1 VFDIPAGSLSLA
13 TTPDDRRRT
22 SMTSATTRE
31 QQDTTPPPPPPA
43 EITYS
48 GQYSVNPLAEV
59 GFRRMCAQ
67 LPAVLGRIARLSW
80 RTDRRAVRLLFG
92 CQAVTGVAAAVL
104 LAATARAME
113 PVLGSGS
120 AGDRLRGALPALLV
134 VALAAAL
141 GRAAAAVAAYAE
153 RRITPRLT
161 TETDTALVEAVC
173 RVEAAAYA
181 EDGFSDRHEAAEM
194 GVIRTQVMVTDAQR
208 FLSALIRMVTAGGVL
223 SVLNV
228 LMLPLLLLAVLPA
241 GVGAVLTARVD
252 YDIHYANVADRNVR
266 GMMRWW
272 ATTPKYGDEVRANS
286 MTDYLVYWYRALS
299 DRCDRRTLA
308 AAPRTLRIALLSSLV
323 GGVFLVAT
331 WGALAWLAVTGRID
345 LAVAATAVIAVQT
358 MLAALSQVVVN
369 GAAVFH
375 TSLYLGD
382 MQSFLDDA
390 AARAPKRGPRELT
403 SPVGEVRLDEVVYQ
417 YPGKD
422 KPAVDGVS
430 LTLQRGRILAIVGAN
445 GSGKSTLTRLLTG
458 IYLPDKGKV
467 TWNGIDLAETDPA
480 SVWRRT
486 GLVPQIFAQ
495 WPLRVR
501 ENVTL
506 GQPRTH
512 DDIPVW
518 EAVDAVGLRE
528 AVAGL
533 PAGLDTLLSREIFGG
548 SELSGGQWQ
557 RIACSRALYR
567 RPELLILDE
576 PTSQMDPRGE
586 HRIFEQIKAIA
597 ADRITIVV
605 THRLENTK
613 IADHIV
619 VMEHGRI
626 TEQGRYDDLVHA
638 GGTFAELLALSQDR

>member
-1 VFDIPAGSLSLA
+1 L
-13 TTPDDRRRT
+13 
-22 SMTSATTRE
+22 TSADTHE
-31 QQDTTPPPPPPA
+31 QHEAPPSLPPPA

-48 GQYSVNPLAEV
+48 GQYSINPLAQV
-59 GFRRMCAQ
+59 SFRQMCAQ
-67 LPAVLGRIARLSW
+67 IPKVLRRIAQLSW
-80 RTDRRAVRLLFG
+80 RTDRPAVQLLFG
-92 CQAVTGVAAAVL
+92 CQVITGVSAAVL
-104 LAATARAME
+104 LTATAEAME
-113 PVLGSGS
+113 PILADSTV
-120 AGDRLRGALPALLV
+120 ADRLRAALPALVV

-141 GRAAAAVAAYAE
+141 GRGAGSVATYAE

-181 EDGFSDRHEAAEM
+181 EDGFSDRQEAAEM
-194 GVIRTQVMVTDAQR
+194 GVIRTHVMVTDAQR
-208 FLSALIRMVTAGGVL
+208 FMSALIRMITAGGVL

-252 YDIHYANVADRNVR
+252 YETHYANVADRNVR
-266 GMMRWW
+266 AMMRWW
-272 ATTPKYGDEVRANS
+272 ATTSKYGDEVRANS
-286 MTDYLVYWYRALS
+286 MTDYLVFWYRSLS

-308 AAPRTLRIALLSSLV
+308 AAPRTLRISLLSSMAS
-323 GGVFLVAT
+323 GFFLVAT

-345 LAVAATAVIAVQT
+345 LAVAATAVVAVQT
-358 MLAALSQVVVN
+358 TLAALSQVVIN

-382 MQSFLDDA
+382 MQSFLDIA
-390 AARAPKRGPRELT
+390 AARAPRRG
-403 SPVGEVRLDEVVYQ
+403 SGAVGAPVEEIVVDEAVYK

-430 LTLQRGRILAIVGAN
+430 LRLRRGEILAIVGAN

-467 TWNGIDLAETDPA
+467 TWNGMDLAEVDPA
-480 SVWRRT
+480 TVWAKT

-501 ENVTL
+501 ENITL

-512 DDIPVW
+512 DDGPVW
-518 EAVDAVGLRE
+518 QAVDAVGLRE
-528 AVAGL
+528 AVEDL
-533 PAGLDTLLSREIFGG
+533 PGDLNTLLARDVFGG
-548 SELSGGQWQ
+548 SELSGGEWQ
-557 RIACSRALYR
+557 RLAGARALYR
-567 RPELLILDE
+567 KPSLLILDE

-586 HRIFEQIKAIA
+586 HGIFEQIKAIA

-613 IADHIV
+613 IADHII

-638 GGTFAELLALSQDR
+638 GGTFAELLELSQDR

>member
-1 VFDIPAGSLSLA
+1 
-13 TTPDDRRRT
+13 
-22 SMTSATTRE
+22 MTSATTNE
-31 QQDTTPPPPPPA
+31 QQDTAPPPPPPA

-59 GFRRMCAQ
+59 SFRRMCAQ
-67 LPAVLGRIARLSW
+67 IPAVLGRIARLSW
-80 RTDRRAVRLLFG
+80 RTDRRAVQILLG
-92 CQAVTGVAAAVL
+92 CQVVTGVSAAVL

-113 PVLGSGS
+113 PVLGDGS

-134 VALAAAL
+134 LALAAAL
-141 GRAAAAVAAYAE
+141 GRGAGAAATYAE
-153 RRITPRLT
+153 RLITPRLT
-161 TETDTALVEAVC
+161 TETDSALVEAVC

-194 GVIRTQVMVTDAQR
+194 GVIRTHVMVTDAQR

-223 SVLNV
+223 SVLNP

-252 YDIHYANVADRNVR
+252 YEIHYANVADRNVR

-272 ATTPKYGDEVRANS
+272 ATTSKYGDEVRANS
-286 MTDYLVYWYRALS
+286 MTDYLIYWYRALS
-299 DRCDRRTLA
+299 DRCDGRTLA
-308 AAPRTLRIALLSSLV
+308 AAPRTLRIALLSALA

-331 WGALAWLAVTGRID
+331 WGALAWLAVSGRIE

-358 MLAALSQVVVN
+358 TLAALSQVVIN

-375 TSLYLGD
+375 TSLYLSD
-382 MQSFLDDA
+382 MQSFLDAA
-390 AARAPKRGPRELT
+390 AARAPKRGPRKLT
-403 SPVGEVRLDEVVYQ
+403 TPVEEIRLEEVVYQ

-422 KPAVDGVS
+422 KPAVDGIS
-430 LTLQRGRILAIVGAN
+430 LTLERGQILAIVGAN

-467 TWNGIDLAETDPA
+467 TWNDADLADADPA
-480 SVWRRT
+480 TVWRCT

-506 GQPRTH
+506 GQPHTH
-512 DDIPVW
+512 DDAPVW
-518 EAVDAVGLRE
+518 EAIDAVGLRE
-528 AVAGL
+528 AVEDL
-533 PAGLDTLLSREIFGG
+533 PAGLDTLLARDVFGG

-557 RIACSRALYR
+557 RVACSRALYR
-567 RPELLILDE
+567 RPGLLILDE

-586 HRIFEQIKAIA
+586 HQIFEQLKATA

-613 IADHIV
+613 IADHII

-626 TEQGRYDDLVHA
+626 TEQGRFDDLVHA
-638 GGTFAELLALSQDR
+638 GGTFAELLELSQDR

>member
-1 VFDIPAGSLSLA
+1 
-13 TTPDDRRRT
+13 
-22 SMTSATTRE
+22 MTSADTQE
-31 QQDTTPPPPPPA
+31 QQTAAPPPPPPA
-43 EITYS
+43 DITYS

-59 GFRRMCAQ
+59 SFRRMCAQ
-67 LPAVLGRIARLSW
+67 IPAVLGRIARLSW
-80 RTDRRAVRLLFG
+80 RTDRLAVQLLLG
-92 CQAVTGVAAAVL
+92 CQVLTGVSAAVL
-104 LAATARAME
+104 LAATAHAMK
-113 PVLGSGS
+113 PVLGDGS
-120 AGDRLRGALPALLV
+120 AGERLRGAVPALLV
-134 VALAAAL
+134 VALAAAM
-141 GRAAAAVAAYAE
+141 GRTAGAVATYAE
-153 RRITPRLT
+153 RRITPLLT

-181 EDGFSDRHEAAEM
+181 EEGFSDRHEAAEM
-194 GVIRTQVMVTDAQR
+194 GVIRTLVMVTDAQR

-223 SVLNV
+223 SVLNP
-228 LMLPLLLLAVLPA
+228 LMLPLLLLAVGPA

-252 YDIHYANVADRNVR
+252 YEIHYANVADRNVR

-308 AAPRTLRIALLSSLV
+308 AAPRTLRIALLSSLA

-331 WGALAWLAVTGRID
+331 WAALAWLAVTGRIA

-358 MLAALSQVVVN
+358 TLAALSQVVIN

-375 TSLYLGD
+375 TSLYLSD
-382 MQSFLDDA
+382 MQAFLDDA
-390 AARAPKRGPRELT
+390 AARAPQRGPRELT
-403 SPVGEVRLDEVVYQ
+403 APVEEIRLDEVVYQ

-430 LTLQRGRILAIVGAN
+430 LTLQRGQILAIVGAN

-467 TWNGIDLAETDPA
+467 TWNGTDLAETDPET
-480 SVWRRT
+480 VWRRT

-512 DDIPVW
+512 DDTPVW
-518 EAVDAVGLRE
+518 EAIDAVGLRE
-528 AVAGL
+528 AVEDL
-533 PAGLDTLLSREIFGG
+533 PAGLDTLLSREVFGG

-567 RPELLILDE
+567 RPGLLILDE

-586 HRIFEQIKAIA
+586 HQIFEQIKAIA
-597 ADRITIVV
+597 AERITIVV
-605 THRLENTK
+605 THRLENTQV
-613 IADHIV
+613 ADRII

-626 TEQGRYDDLVHA
+626 SEQGTYEELA
-638 GGTFAELLALSQDR
+638 AQGGLFAELLALSHDR

>member
-1 VFDIPAGSLSLA
+1 LTAQEAASVPAAPSD
-13 TTPDDRRRT
+13 P
-22 SMTSATTRE
+22 
-31 QQDTTPPPPPPA
+31 PPPPPPA
-43 EITYS
+43 EITYQ

-59 GFRRMCAQ
+59 SFRRMCAQ
-67 LPAVLGRIARLSW
+67 IPRVLGRIGRLCL
-80 RTDRRAVRLLFG
+80 RTDRRAVHLLAG
-92 CQAVTGVAAAVL
+92 CQVVTGASAAVL
-104 LAATARAME
+104 LAATARAMG
-113 PVLGSGS
+113 PLL
-120 AGDRLRGALPALLV
+120 AGGAVTDRLRAALPSLLV
-134 VALAAAL
+134 LGVAAAL
-141 GRAAAAVAAYAE
+141 ARVSAAVAVYAE
-153 RRITPRLT
+153 RRITPVLT
-161 TETDTALVEAVC
+161 TATDTTLVEAVC
-173 RVEAAAYA
+173 RVEASAYA
-181 EDGFSDRHEAAEM
+181 VDGFSDRHEAAEM
-194 GVIRTQVMVTDAQR
+194 GVMRTQVMVGDAQR

-223 SVLNV
+223 SVLNP

-252 YDIHYANVADRNVR
+252 YEIHYANVADRNVR

-286 MTDYLVYWYRALS
+286 MTDYLVFWYRSLS
-299 DRCDRRTLA
+299 ERCDRRTLA
-308 AAPRTLRIALLSSLV
+308 AAPRTLWISLLSALA

-331 WGALAWLAVTGRID
+331 WAALAWLAATGRIE
-345 LAVAATAVIAVQT
+345 LGVAATAVVAVQT
-358 MLAALSQVVVN
+358 TLAALSQVVVN

-382 MQSFLDDA
+382 MQAFLDDA
-390 AARAPKRGPRELT
+390 AARAPRRGRHALT
-403 SPVGEVRLDEVVYQ
+403 APVEEIRVEEAVYR
-417 YPGKD
+417 YPGKSR
-422 KPAVDGVS
+422 PAVDGVS
-430 LTLQRGRILAIVGAN
+430 LTLRRGQILAVVGAN

-467 TWNGIDLAETDPA
+467 TWNGADLAETDPA
-480 SVWRRT
+480 TVWAST

-501 ENVTL
+501 DNITL

-512 DDIPVW
+512 DDGPVW

-528 AVAGL
+528 AVEEL
-533 PAGLDTLLSREIFGG
+533 PAGLDTLLARDVFGG
-548 SELSGGQWQ
+548 AELSGGQWQ

-567 RPELLILDE
+567 RPALLILDE

-586 HRIFEQIKAIA
+586 HQIFERVKAVA

-605 THRLENTK
+605 THRLENTR

-619 VMEHGRI
+619 VLEHGRI
-626 TEQGRYDDLVHA
+626 TEQGHYDDLVNA

>member
-1 VFDIPAGSLSLA
+1 
-13 TTPDDRRRT
+13 
-22 SMTSATTRE
+22 MTSASSHAP
-31 QQDTTPPPPPPA
+31 QDTAASPPPPPPPA

-59 GFRRMCAQ
+59 SFRRMCGQ
-67 LPAVLGRIARLSW
+67 LPAVLNRIARLAW
-80 RTDRRAVRLLFG
+80 RTDRRAVQLLLV
-92 CQAVTGVAAAVL
+92 CQAVAGISAAVL
-104 LAATARAME
+104 LTATARAMK
-113 PVLGSGS
+113 PVLGDGS
-120 AGDRLRGALPALLV
+120 ADDRLQGALPALLV

-141 GRAAAAVAAYAE
+141 GRGTAAVAAYAE

-161 TETDTALVEAVC
+161 TETDSSLVEVVC
-173 RVEAAAYA
+173 RVEASAYA
-181 EDGFSDRHEAAEM
+181 EEGFSDRHEAAEM
-194 GVIRTQVMVTDAQR
+194 GVMRSHVMVADAQR
-208 FLSALIRMVTAGGVL
+208 FLSALIRMATAGGVL
-223 SVLNV
+223 SVLNP

-252 YDIHYANVADRNVR
+252 YEIHYANVADRNVR

-272 ATTPKYGDEVRANS
+272 ATTSKYGDEVRANS
-286 MTDYLVYWYRALS
+286 MADYLVFWYRALS

-308 AAPRTLRIALLSSLV
+308 AAPRTLRIALLSALA

-331 WGALAWLAVTGRID
+331 WSALAWLVVSGRIE

-358 MLAALSQVVVN
+358 VLAALSQVVVN

-375 TSLYLGD
+375 TSLYLSD

-390 AARAPKRGPRELT
+390 AARTPRRGPRKHSAPTE
-403 SPVGEVRLDEVVYQ
+403 EIRLEEVVYQ

-430 LTLQRGRILAIVGAN
+430 LALKRGQILAVVGAN

-458 IYLPDKGKV
+458 IYLPDKGRV
-467 TWNGIDLAETDPA
+467 TWNGTDLAEVDPA
-480 SVWRRT
+480 TVWANT

-501 ENVTL
+501 ENITL
-506 GQPRTH
+506 GQPRTR
-512 DDIPVW
+512 DDVPVW
-518 EAVDAVGLRE
+518 AAVDAVGLRE
-528 AVAGL
+528 AVEDL
-533 PAGLDTLLSREIFGG
+533 PAGLDTLLSRDVFGG
-548 SELSGGQWQ
+548 TELSGGQWQ

-567 RPELLILDE
+567 RPGLLILDE

-586 HRIFEQIKAIA
+586 HQIFEQIKAIA
-597 ADRITIVV
+597 SDRITIVV
-605 THRLENTK
+605 THRLENTR

-626 TEQGRYDDLVHA
+626 TEQGRYDDLVHG
-638 GGTFAELLALSQDR
+638 GGTFAELLELSRDR

>member
-1 VFDIPAGSLSLA
+1 
-13 TTPDDRRRT
+13 
-22 SMTSATTRE
+22 MTSADAQE
-31 QQDTTPPPPPPA
+31 QQTTSTRRPPPPPPA

-48 GQYSVNPLAEV
+48 GQYSVNPLATV
-59 GFRRMCAQ
+59 SFRRMCGQ
-67 LPAVLGRIARLSW
+67 IPAVLGRIARVSW
-80 RTDRRAVRLLFG
+80 RTDRRAVQLLVG
-92 CQAVTGVAAAVL
+92 CQAVTGVSAAVL
-104 LAATARAME
+104 LAATSRAMGS
-113 PVLGSGS
+113 VLGDGS
-120 AGDRLRGALPALLV
+120 ASDRLRGALPALLV
-134 VALAAAL
+134 VASAAAL
-141 GRAAAAVAAYAE
+141 ARVAGAVAAYAE

-173 RVEAAAYA
+173 RVEASAYA

-194 GVIRTQVMVTDAQR
+194 GVMRTHVMVTDAQR
-208 FLSALIRMVTAGGVL
+208 FLSALIRMVSAAGVL
-223 SVLNV
+223 SVLNP

-241 GVGAVLTARVD
+241 GVGAVLSARVD
-252 YDIHYANVADRNVR
+252 YEIHYANVADRNVR

-272 ATTPKYGDEVRANS
+272 ATTSKYGDEVRANS

-308 AAPRTLRIALLSSLV
+308 AAPRTLRIALLSALA
-323 GGVFLVAT
+323 GGVFLVVT
-331 WGALAWLAVTGRID
+331 WGALAWLAVSGRIG
-345 LAVAATAVIAVQT
+345 LAVAATAVIAVQST
-358 MLAALSQVVVN
+358 LAALSQVVVN

-382 MQSFLDDA
+382 MQSFLDEA
-390 AARAPKRGPRELT
+390 TARAPRRGPRAHAGPAEEIRLE
-403 SPVGEVRLDEVVYQ
+403 EVAYR

-430 LTLQRGRILAIVGAN
+430 LTLRRGQILAIVGAN

-458 IYLPDKGKV
+458 IYLPDKGRV
-467 TWNGIDLAETDPA
+467 TWNGTDLAEVDPRT
-480 SVWRRT
+480 VWQDT

-506 GQPRTH
+506 GQPRSH
-512 DDIPVW
+512 DDAPVW

-528 AVAGL
+528 AVDDL
-533 PAGLDTLLSREIFGG
+533 PAGLDTLLSRDVFGG

-557 RIACSRALYR
+557 RVACSRALYR
-567 RPELLILDE
+567 RPGLLILDE

-586 HRIFEQIKAIA
+586 HQIFERIKAIA
-597 ADRITIVV
+597 GDRITIVV

-638 GGTFAELLALSQDR
+638 GGTFAELLELSQDR

>member
-1 VFDIPAGSLSLA
+1 
-13 TTPDDRRRT
+13 
-22 SMTSATTRE
+22 MTSAITNE
-31 QQDTTPPPPPPA
+31 QQDTAPPPPPPA
-43 EITYS
+43 EITFS

-59 GFRRMCAQ
+59 SFRQMCAQ
-67 LPAVLGRIARLSW
+67 IPAVLSRIARLSW
-80 RTDRRAVRLLFG
+80 RTDRRAVQLLLG
-92 CQAVTGVAAAVL
+92 CQVVTGVSAAVL
-104 LAATARAME
+104 LAATARTME
-113 PVLGSGS
+113 PVLGDGS
-120 AGDRLRGALPALLV
+120 AAERLRGALPALLV

-141 GRAAAAVAAYAE
+141 GRGAEAVATYAQ

-161 TETDTALVEAVC
+161 TETDSAVVEAVC

-223 SVLNV
+223 SVLNP
-228 LMLPLLLLAVLPA
+228 LLLPLLLLAVMPA

-252 YDIHYANVADRNVR
+252 YEVHYANVADRNVR

-272 ATTPKYGDEVRANS
+272 ATTSKYGDEVRANS

-308 AAPRTLRIALLSSLV
+308 AAPRTLRISLLSSLA
-323 GGVFLVAT
+323 GGVLLAVT
-331 WGALAWLAVTGRID
+331 WGALAWLAVSGRIE
-345 LAVAATAVIAVQT
+345 LAIAATAVIAVQT
-358 MLAALSQVVVN
+358 TLAALSQVVIN

-375 TSLYLGD
+375 TSPYLGD

-390 AARAPKRGPRELT
+390 AARAPKRGSREHT
-403 SPVGEVRLDEVVYQ
+403 GPVEEIRLDNVVYR
-417 YPGKD
+417 YPGSNE
-422 KPAVDGVS
+422 PAVDGVC
-430 LTLQRGRILAIVGAN
+430 LALERGQILAIVGAN

-458 IYLPDKGKV
+458 IYLPDKGRV
-467 TWNGIDLAETDPA
+467 TWNGTDLTEVDPTT
-480 SVWRRT
+480 VWAKT

-512 DDIPVW
+512 DDSPVW

-528 AVAGL
+528 TVEGL
-533 PAGLDTLLSREIFGG
+533 PAGLDTLLSRDIFGG

-567 RPELLILDE
+567 RPGLLILDE

-586 HRIFEQIKAIA
+586 HQIFERIKAIA

-613 IADHIV
+613 IADHII

-638 GGTFAELLALSQDR
+638 GGTFAELLELSQDR

>member
-1 VFDIPAGSLSLA
+1 
-13 TTPDDRRRT
+13 
-22 SMTSATTRE
+22 MTSADAQE
-31 QQDTTPPPPPPA
+31 QQTTSTRRPPPPPPPPA

-48 GQYSVNPLAEV
+48 GQYSVNPLATV
-59 GFRRMCAQ
+59 SFRRMCGQ
-67 LPAVLGRIARLSW
+67 IPAVLGRIARVSW
-80 RTDRRAVRLLFG
+80 RTDRRAVQLLAG

-104 LAATARAME
+104 LAATSRAMGS
-113 PVLGSGS
+113 VLGDGS
-120 AGDRLRGALPALLV
+120 ASDRLRGALPALLV
-134 VALAAAL
+134 VASAAAL
-141 GRAAAAVAAYAE
+141 ARVAGAVAAYAE

-173 RVEAAAYA
+173 RVEASAYA

-194 GVIRTQVMVTDAQR
+194 GVMRTHVMVTDAQR
-208 FLSALIRMVTAGGVL
+208 FLSALIRMASAAGVL
-223 SVLNV
+223 SVLNP

-241 GVGAVLTARVD
+241 GVGAVLSARVD
-252 YDIHYANVADRNVR
+252 YEIHYANVADRNVR

-272 ATTPKYGDEVRANS
+272 ATTSKYGDEVRANS

-308 AAPRTLRIALLSSLV
+308 AAPRTLRIALLSALA
-323 GGVFLVAT
+323 GGVFLVVT
-331 WGALAWLAVTGRID
+331 WGALAWLAVSGRIG
-345 LAVAATAVIAVQT
+345 LAVAATAVIAVQST
-358 MLAALSQVVVN
+358 LAALSQVVVN

-382 MQSFLDDA
+382 MQSFLDEA
-390 AARAPKRGPRELT
+390 TARAPRRGPRAHAGPAEEIRLE
-403 SPVGEVRLDEVVYQ
+403 EVAYR

-430 LTLQRGRILAIVGAN
+430 LTLRRGQILAIVGAN

-458 IYLPDKGKV
+458 IYLPDKGRV
-467 TWNGIDLAETDPA
+467 TWNGTDLAEVDPRT
-480 SVWRRT
+480 VWQDT

-512 DDIPVW
+512 DDAPVW
-518 EAVDAVGLRE
+518 EAIDAVGLRE
-528 AVAGL
+528 AVDDL
-533 PAGLDTLLSREIFGG
+533 PAGLDTLLSRDVFGG

-557 RIACSRALYR
+557 RMACSRALYR
-567 RPELLILDE
+567 RPGLLILDE

-586 HRIFEQIKAIA
+586 HQIFERIKAIA
-597 ADRITIVV
+597 GDRITIVV

-626 TEQGRYDDLVHA
+626 TEQGGYDDLVHA
-638 GGTFAELLALSQDR
+638 GGTFAELLELSQDR

>member
-1 VFDIPAGSLSLA
+1 
-13 TTPDDRRRT
+13 
-22 SMTSATTRE
+22 MTSADTQE
-31 QQDTTPPPPPPA
+31 QQATAPPPPPPA

-59 GFRRMCAQ
+59 SFRRMCAQ
-67 LPAVLGRIARLSW
+67 IPAVLGRIARLSL
-80 RTDRRAVRLLFG
+80 RTDRRAVQLLLG
-92 CQAVTGVAAAVL
+92 CQVVTGVSAAVL

-113 PVLGSGS
+113 PVLGNGS

-134 VALAAAL
+134 VGLAAAL
-141 GRAAAAVAAYAE
+141 GRAAGAVATYAA

-161 TETDTALVEAVC
+161 TETDSALVEAVC
-173 RVEAAAYA
+173 RVEAAAYS

-194 GVIRTQVMVTDAQR
+194 GVIRTHVMVTDAQR

-223 SVLNV
+223 SVLNP

-252 YDIHYANVADRNVR
+252 YEIHYANVADRNVR

-272 ATTPKYGDEVRANS
+272 ATTSKYGDEVRANS

-308 AAPRTLRIALLSSLV
+308 AAPRTLRIALLSALA

-331 WGALAWLAVTGRID
+331 WGALAWLAVSGRIE

-358 MLAALSQVVVN
+358 TLAALSQVVIN

-375 TSLYLGD
+375 TSLYLSD

-390 AARAPKRGPRELT
+390 AVRAPKRGPREHCAPT
-403 SPVGEVRLDEVVYQ
+403 EEIRVEEAVYQ

-430 LTLQRGRILAIVGAN
+430 LALHRGQILAIVGAN

-458 IYLPDKGKV
+458 IYLPDKGRV
-467 TWNGIDLAETDPA
+467 TWNGTDLAEVDPA
-480 SVWRRT
+480 TVWANT

-495 WPLRVR
+495 WPLRIR

-512 DDIPVW
+512 DDAPVW
-518 EAVDAVGLRE
+518 EAIDAVGLRE
-528 AVAGL
+528 AVDDL
-533 PAGLDTLLSREIFGG
+533 PGGLDTLLSRDVFGG

-567 RPELLILDE
+567 RPGLLILDE

-586 HRIFEQIKAIA
+586 HQIFEQIKAIA

-638 GGTFAELLALSQDR
+638 GGTFAELLELSQDR

>member
-1 VFDIPAGSLSLA
+1 
-13 TTPDDRRRT
+13 
-22 SMTSATTRE
+22 MTSATTHT
-31 QQDTTPPPPPPA
+31 QHSTAPPPPPPA

-59 GFRRMCAQ
+59 SFRRMCGQ
-67 LPAVLGRIARLSW
+67 IPAVLGRIARLSW
-80 RTDRRAVRLLFG
+80 RTDRFAVRLLLG
-92 CQAVTGVAAAVL
+92 CQAVTGVSAAVL
-104 LAATARAME
+104 LASTAHAMK
-113 PVLGSGS
+113 PVLGAGP
-120 AGDRLRGALPALLV
+120 AGDRLHGAVPALLV

-141 GRAAAAVAAYAE
+141 GRGSTAVATYAE
-153 RRITPRLT
+153 RRITPRLM
-161 TETDTALVEAVC
+161 TETDSALVEAVC
-173 RVEAAAYA
+173 RVEASAYA
-181 EDGFSDRHEAAEM
+181 EEGFSDRHEAAEM
-194 GVIRTQVMVTDAQR
+194 GVIRTQVMVSDAQR

-223 SVLNV
+223 SVLNP

-252 YDIHYANVADRNVR
+252 YEIHYANIADRNVR

-286 MTDYLVYWYRALS
+286 MTGYLVHWYRALS

-308 AAPRTLRIALLSSLV
+308 AAPRTLRIAALSALA

-331 WGALAWLAVTGRID
+331 WSALAWLAVSGRIA
-345 LAVAATAVIAVQT
+345 LSVAATAVIAVQT
-358 MLAALSQVVVN
+358 TLAALSQVVVN

-382 MQSFLDDA
+382 MQAFLDDA
-390 AARAPKRGPRELT
+390 AARTPKRGPAT
-403 SPVGEVRLDEVVYQ
+403 SCDAVERIRLDEVVYQ

-430 LTLQRGRILAIVGAN
+430 LSLERGQILAIVGAN

-458 IYLPDKGKV
+458 IYLADKGKV
-467 TWNGIDLAETDPA
+467 TWNGTDLAEVDPA
-480 SVWRRT
+480 GVWAQT

-495 WPLRVR
+495 WPMPVR
-501 ENVTL
+501 ENITL
-506 GQPRTH
+506 GQPRSH
-512 DDIPVW
+512 DDAPVW
-518 EAVDAVGLRE
+518 EVVDAVGLRE
-528 AVAGL
+528 AVDDL
-533 PAGLDTLLSREIFGG
+533 PAGLDTLLSREVFGG

-567 RPELLILDE
+567 RPGLLILDE

-586 HRIFEQIKAIA
+586 HQIFERIKAIA
-597 ADRITIVV
+597 AGRITIVV
-605 THRLENTK
+605 THRLENTR

-638 GGTFAELLALSQDR
+638 GGVFAELLRLSQDR

>member
-1 VFDIPAGSLSLA
+1 M
-13 TTPDDRRRT
+13 TTLDERQGGPT
-22 SMTSATTRE
+22 LTSADTNE
-31 QQDTTPPPPPPA
+31 QQATAPPPPPPA

-59 GFRRMCAQ
+59 SFRRMCGQ
-67 LPAVLGRIARLSW
+67 IPAVLSRIARLSW
-80 RTDRRAVRLLFG
+80 RTDRRAVQLLLG
-92 CQAVTGVAAAVL
+92 SQVVTGVAAAVL
-104 LAATARAME
+104 LTATARAMK
-113 PVLGSGS
+113 PLLGDGS
-120 AGDRLRGALPALLV
+120 AGDRLHGAVPALVV

-141 GRAAAAVAAYAE
+141 GRGAAAVATYAE

-161 TETDTALVEAVC
+161 TETDSALVEAVC
-173 RVEAAAYA
+173 RVEASAYA
-181 EDGFSDRHEAAEM
+181 EEGFSDRHEAAEM

-208 FLSALIRMVTAGGVL
+208 FLSALIRMVTAAGVL
-223 SVLNV
+223 SVLNP

-241 GVGAVLTARVD
+241 GAGAVLTARVD
-252 YDIHYANVADRNVR
+252 YEIHYANIADRNVR

-272 ATTPKYGDEVRANS
+272 ATTSKYGDEVRANS

-308 AAPRTLRIALLSSLV
+308 AAPRTLRIALLSALT
-323 GGVFLVAT
+323 GGVFLMAA
-331 WGALAWLAVTGRID
+331 WGTLAWLAISGRIE

-358 MLAALSQVVVN
+358 TLAALSQVVIN

-375 TSLYLGD
+375 TSLYLSD
-382 MQSFLDDA
+382 MQAFLDDT
-390 AARAPKRGPRELT
+390 AARSPRRGSGGPGDRVEQI
-403 SPVGEVRLDEVVYQ
+403 RLEEAVYQ

-430 LTLQRGRILAIVGAN
+430 LTLERGQILAIVGAN

-458 IYLPDKGKV
+458 IYVADKGKV
-467 TWNGIDLAETDPA
+467 LWNGADLAEVDPA
-480 SVWRRT
+480 SVWAQT

-495 WPLRVR
+495 WPMPLR

-506 GQPRTH
+506 GQPRTY
-512 DDIPVW
+512 DDAPVW
-518 EAVDAVGLRE
+518 EAIDAVGLRE
-528 AVAGL
+528 AVDDL
-533 PAGLDTLLSREIFGG
+533 PAGLDTLLSREVFGG

-567 RPELLILDE
+567 RPGLLILDE

-586 HRIFEQIKAIA
+586 HQIFEQIKAIA

-605 THRLENTK
+605 THRLENTR
-613 IADHIV
+613 IADHII

-638 GGTFAELLALSQDR
+638 GGTFAELLRLSQDR